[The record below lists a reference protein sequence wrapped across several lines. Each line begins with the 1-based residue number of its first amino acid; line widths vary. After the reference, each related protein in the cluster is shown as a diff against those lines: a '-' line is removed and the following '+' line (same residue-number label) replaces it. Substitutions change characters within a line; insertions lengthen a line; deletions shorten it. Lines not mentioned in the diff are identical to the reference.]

1 MANSDS
7 NESNIVT
14 VTIWS
19 LVLCA
24 ALYAFGHFVIS
35 S

>member
-1 MANSDS
+1 MSDS
-7 NESNIVT
+7 KKVESNFVT

-24 ALYAFGHFVIS
+24 VLYAIGHFIVIS
-35 S
+35 

>member
-1 MANSDS
+1 MSDS
-7 NESNIVT
+7 KEHDSNIVT

-24 ALYAFGHFVIS
+24 ALYAIGHFIVIS
-35 S
+35 